1 VATKNWLLVENG
13 SDCQDAELLPLGDTV
28 MQLEIN
34 IEWKETINSDL
45 MIAPRAWQG
54 PKIPSDDGPG
64 KPIDAFESA
73 LILNG
78 WATVVRRLGER
89 KEKLVIA
96 DVWWLTRWR
105 LKL

>member
-1 VATKNWLLVENG
+1 
-13 SDCQDAELLPLGDTV
+13 LGDTV

-34 IEWKETINSDL
+34 LEWKETINSDL

-78 WATVVRRLGER
+78 
-89 KEKLVIA
+89 
-96 DVWWLTRWR
+96 
-105 LKL
+105 